1 VDFAA
6 WKQHQAVFEQP
17 GKREF
22 IFSVLPGSLDAALSS
37 LGTTSSGWLLD
48 LFFPCAAASGFEQPG
63 TPVEPA
69 FEQPGTPV
77 EAAWELELIFSVL
90 PGSRVDR
97 LIEQPGSNFFLATWL
112 LAACP
117 ESNTSS
123 ELQPRA
129 NTKEP
134 PNLSVRGFIV

>member
-22 IFSVLPGSLDAALSS
+22 
-37 LGTTSSGWLLD
+37 
-48 LFFPCAAASGFEQPG
+48 
-63 TPVEPA
+63 
-69 FEQPGTPV
+69 
-77 EAAWELELIFSVL
+77 IFSVL

>member
-1 VDFAA
+1 L
-6 WKQHQAVFEQP
+6 
-17 GKREF
+17 
-22 IFSVLPGSLDAALSS
+22 I
-37 LGTTSSGWLLD
+37 SGFRCLE
-48 LFFPCAAASGFEQPG
+48 AASSRIR
-63 TPVEPA
+63 
-69 FEQPGTPV
+69 
-77 EAAWELELIFSVL
+77 AAWELELIFSVL

-129 NTKEP
+129 NTKKP
-134 PNLSVRGFIV
+134 PYLSVRGFIV

>member
-17 GKREF
+17 SKREF
-22 IFSVLPGSLDAALSS
+22 IFSVLPGSLDAALST

-48 LFFPCAAASGFEQPG
+48 LFFPCAAASGFEHPG
-63 TPVEPA
+63 TPVEP
-69 FEQPGTPV
+69 
-77 EAAWELELIFSVL
+77 AWELELIFSVL

-97 LIEQPGSNFFLATWL
+97 LIEQPSSNFFLATWL

-123 ELQPRA
+123 DLQPRA
-129 NTKEP
+129 NTKKP
-134 PNLSVRGFIV
+134 PNLSVRGFIVWGLRRR